1 MIKSFNYA
9 AEHPNLKRCV
19 SLLNFSFLPRSVIS
33 SPQEALNYCQP
44 YLCWNELLLHLH
56 PQNVFRNINCSLQL
70 HSFLG
75 LSVAFGPAK
84 DSLLGCGMFCLTH
97 LLFHAAVPL
106 CPWLRFQNDLGLKKL
121 WWSGESQNT
130 AVALPQCFLLVLP
143 ALPWNTFKNVKY
155 KSKDKKKAFSP
166 KETLSQ
172 KIQQLNWKGFEW
184 FLSKREMVWK
194 FFFFFFE
201 SGSFSNPALMATHLL
216 HQIHYHFLVI
226 KPCTGQ
232 TLALSSILML
242 IYTTREMHNG
252 A

>member
-33 SPQEALNYCQP
+33 SPQEALNLTCAEMSFCSIYTPKMFLGISIALSNCTHSLAFLLLLGLLKTP
-44 YLCWNELLLHLH
+44 YLVVE
-56 PQNVFRNINCSLQL
+56 CS
-70 HSFLG
+70 
-75 LSVAFGPAK
+75 V
-84 DSLLGCGMFCLTH
+84 CLTR
-97 LLFHAAVPL
+97 LSFHAAVPL

-166 KETLSQ
+166 KET
-172 KIQQLNWKGFEW
+172 
-184 FLSKREMVWK
+184 
-194 FFFFFFE
+194 
-201 SGSFSNPALMATHLL
+201 
-216 HQIHYHFLVI
+216 
-226 KPCTGQ
+226 
-232 TLALSSILML
+232 
-242 IYTTREMHNG
+242 
-252 A
+252 